1 MAIIPIDRLE
11 AGMTL
16 KADVCDRS
24 GRLLLPAGAMLAD
37 KQLKI
42 FRTWGIAGADIQLGP
57 DDVRADIAPET
68 GTVDPKLLAEAE
80 QAIARLFCHNN
91 PQHPMI
97 QELMRVCLE
106 RRLAHAG

>member
-16 KADVCDRS
+16 KSDVCDRS
-24 GRLLLPAGAMLAD
+24 GRLLLPAGSELAD

-42 FRTWGIAGADIQLGP
+42 LRTWGVAEADILCSP
-57 DDVRADIAPET
+57 DEAQADLPGESC
-68 GTVDPKLLAEAE
+68 TVDPLIRAEAE
-80 QAIARLFCHNN
+80 QAVALLFCHND

-97 QELMRVCLE
+97 QELMRICLE
-106 RRLAHAG
+106 RRLADVR